1 MNNSAT
7 SKHSFIGDF
16 LRGAVIAVALLAGL
30 AQMAMTTLAA
40 EPGFGEASVL
50 AQVPQPGFPE
60 GIVRSGFYTYVTG
73 PATFGTAGNGI
84 PSKIWVYNTV
94 TGNLVH
100 TEDVVGED
108 LSQEHANSCAA
119 VDGWGRLYVLNTQLG
134 VIRYHTLLNGNLIG
148 QQVYGKPLPNLP
160 PCIAVPAG
168 TPCSPLPVDTPP
180 LSNDLAFDLFGN
192 LYVTDSLQA
201 TIWRYPAGGGAPQ
214 IWFQDIRL
222 APNAA
227 PGSIGVNGI
236 RIHPLHN
243 KVFFSVTIDFN
254 GQSHI
259 YTLPL
264 VHKPKANDL
273 QVFHTFAPG
282 DLPDGIA
289 FGLSGVLYVTDAT
302 PFSSGII
309 GLRGNGAE
317 VFRFTNPV
325 NTPINPYDSPANI
338 AFDGRGSLLV
348 TNHAFATGG
357 MNPQQF
363 QVLKVYVRDFEIGL
377 FKPLILN

>member
-1 MNNSAT
+1 MNFSSNT
-7 SKHSFIGDF
+7 KHSFVGDF
-16 LRGAVIAVALLAGL
+16 LRGAVIAFALLAGL
-30 AQMAMTTLAA
+30 AQMAMTALAA
-40 EPGFGEASVL
+40 EPDFGEASVL

-100 TEDVVGED
+100 TENVVGED

-134 VIRYHTLLNGNLIG
+134 VIRYHTLPNGNLIG

-160 PCIAVPAG
+160 PCVAVPAG

-201 TIWRYPAGGGAPQ
+201 TIWRYSAGGGAPQ

-243 KVFFSVTIDFN
+243 KVFFAVTIDFN
-254 GQSHI
+254 GQSRI

-264 VHKPKANDL
+264 IHKPKATDL
-273 QVFHTFAPG
+273 QVFHTFAPD

-309 GLRGNGAE
+309 GLRSNGAE
-317 VFRFTNPV
+317 VFRFTNPA

-363 QVLKVYVRDFEIGL
+363 QVLKVYVRDLEIGL